1 MEFVRRALAEWPL
14 LPVRLVRT
22 RLGCWLLLLLGGL
35 WWLQR
40 GDPAA
45 DPVGVPVV
53 AGTLGAVVCAAALA
67 GSRGDR
73 AALAHRLLHP
83 TSPAAI
89 AAGRWLSA
97 LCGAALLIAVV
108 AGHAAWTTRGAL
120 VNVGAALAGLAA
132 AAAVSACVL
141 ALVLVGGHRLAV
153 LAFLWFLAVSAV
165 PPQAMLRLGHRGV
178 ISLIGAGL
186 LELGP
191 SVWRYRDIATGD
203 LGATAHAVVWIGV
216 GLSLAAWQVARLGG
230 RRL

>member
-1 MEFVRRALAEWPL
+1 MEFVRGVLAEWPL
-14 LPVRLVRT
+14 LAVRLRRT
-22 RLGCWLLLLLGGL
+22 RLGIHLVLLLGGL

-45 DPVGVPVV
+45 DPVGVAVL

-67 GSRGDR
+67 GSKSDR

-89 AAGRWLSA
+89 AAGRWVA
-97 LCGAALLIAVV
+97 AVCGAGLIVAVL
-108 AGHAAWTTRGAL
+108 AAHAAWTTRATL
-120 VNVGAALAGLAA
+120 VHAGAALAGLAA
-132 AAAVSACVL
+132 AAAVAACVL
-141 ALVLVGGHRLAV
+141 ALVLTGGTVLAV
-153 LAFLWFLAVSAV
+153 LAFSWFLLVSVLTPA
-165 PPQAMLRLGHRGV
+165 AMLGLGHRGV
-178 ISLIGAGL
+178 VAIIGAGL

-203 LGATAHAVVWIGV
+203 PGATAHAVLWVGV
-216 GLSLAAWQVARLGG
+216 GCSIAAWRVARLGA

>member
-1 MEFVRRALAEWPL
+1 M
-14 LPVRLVRT
+14 RLVRT
-22 RLGCWLLLLLGGL
+22 RLGFHLLLLLAGL

-45 DPVGVPVV
+45 DPVGIAVL
-53 AGTLGAVVCAAALA
+53 AGTLGAVVCVSALA
-67 GSRGDR
+67 GSRDDR

-89 AAGRWLSA
+89 AAGRWLA
-97 LCGAALLIAVV
+97 AVWGAGLLVAVLV
-108 AGHAAWTTRGAL
+108 GQAAWTTRGTL
-120 VNVGAALAGLAA
+120 VHAGAALAGLAA

-141 ALVLVGGHRLAV
+141 ALVLTGGSVLAV

-165 PPQAMLRLGHRGV
+165 TPQAMLGLGHRGAV
-178 ISLIGAGL
+178 SLIGAGL

-203 LGATAHAVVWIGV
+203 PGATAHAVLWVGV
-216 GLSLAAWQVARLGG
+216 GCSIAAWRVARLGA

>member
-1 MEFVRRALAEWPL
+1 VEFVRRALAEWSL

-22 RLGCWLLLLLGGL
+22 RLGVWLLLLLGGL

-45 DPVGVPVV
+45 DPVGIAVV

-67 GSRGDR
+67 GSKGDR

-83 TSPAAI
+83 TSPGAI
-89 AAGRWLSA
+89 AVGRWLSA
-97 LCGAALLIAVV
+97 LCGAALLIALV
-108 AGHAAWTTRGAL
+108 AGYAAWTVRGAPVL
-120 VNVGAALAGLAA
+120 VGAALAGLAA

-141 ALVLVGGHRLAV
+141 ALVLVGGQGVAV
-153 LAFLWFLAVSAV
+153 LAFLWFLAISVVA
-165 PPQAMLRLGHRGV
+165 PAAMLRLGHGSI

-191 SVWRYRDIATGD
+191 SVWRYRNIATGD
-203 LGATAHAVVWIGV
+203 LGAAAHAVVWIGV
-216 GLSLAAWQVARLGG
+216 GLRLAAWQVARLGG

>member
-1 MEFVRRALAEWPL
+1 MEFVRRTLSEWLL

-22 RLGCWLLLLLGGL
+22 RLGLWLLLLLGGL

-45 DPVGVPVV
+45 DPVGVAVL

-67 GSRGDR
+67 GSAGDR
-73 AALAHRLLHP
+73 AALAHRLLQP

-89 AAGRWLSA
+89 AAGRWLLA
-97 LCGAALLIAVV
+97 ACGAALLVLIV
-108 AGHAAWTTRGAL
+108 AGHAAWATHGVRDT
-120 VNVGAALAGLAA
+120 VGAAIAGLAA

-141 ALVLVGGHRLAV
+141 ALVLVGGSALAV
-153 LAFLWFLAVSAV
+153 PAFLWFLLISAV
-165 PPQAMLRLGHRGV
+165 PPERMLGLGHRGV
-178 ISLIGAGL
+178 VWLIGAGV
-186 LELGP
+186 LEIGP

-203 LGATAHAVVWIGV
+203 LGATAHAVLWVGA
-216 GLSLAAWQVARLGG
+216 GLSIARWRVARLGG